1 MINFVAR
8 RKNISQ
14 MPANEAGA
22 SMPKAAKNKDIG
34 RGVSGI

>member
-8 RKNISQ
+8 RKNISR

-22 SMPKAAKNKDIG
+22 SMPKAAKTKILG
-34 RGVSGI
+34 AA